1 MSPTEL
7 LEQIV
12 RALETHPEWRLPF
25 LRALGLEGLLPLPE
39 KLEIYRRED
48 QERFDRLENALTH
61 LAAGMEELRQVVQ
74 RLTIGQEELRA
85 GQEALRAEMRQ
96 EIDAL
101 KAGQEQLRAGQEA
114 LRAEMRQEI
123 DALKAGQEQL
133 RAGQEAL
140 RAEMRQE
147 IDALKAGQEQLRAGQ
162 EALRAEMRQEIDALK
177 AGQEQLR
184 AEMHREIG
192 RLDERYNQL
201 REVVNGIL
209 KDLAVLKGSDRER
222 YYRERAPA
230 IFGLHLRKVRLLDMG
245 DLLDEIATRIQLSPE
260 EEKEL
265 LSADGIFYALKKTT
279 REPIY
284 VVLEVS
290 WVVDSNDLE
299 RVLRRAQ
306 ILQRAGY
313 PAVPVLGGVEVVDEV
328 KQAAQAGQV
337 VLVSDGQ
344 MIGEALL
351 A

>member
-1 MSPTEL
+1 MVYSYGMSPTEL

-48 QERFDRLENALTH
+48 QERFDRLENALTQ

-96 EIDAL
+96 EI
-101 KAGQEQLRAGQEA
+101 ET
-114 LRAEMRQEI
+114 
-123 DALKAGQEQL
+123 
-133 RAGQEAL
+133 
-140 RAEMRQE
+140 
-147 IDALKAGQEQLRAGQ
+147 
-162 EALRAEMRQEIDALK
+162 LK

>member
-48 QERFDRLENALTH
+48 QERFDRLENALTQ

-96 EIDAL
+96 EIETL
-101 KAGQEQLRAGQEA
+101 KVGQEQLRAGQEA

-123 DALKAGQEQL
+123 ET
-133 RAGQEAL
+133 
-140 RAEMRQE
+140 
-147 IDALKAGQEQLRAGQ
+147 
-162 EALRAEMRQEIDALK
+162 LK

-306 ILQRAGY
+306 ILQRAGS

>member
-1 MSPTEL
+1 
-7 LEQIV
+7 
-12 RALETHPEWRLPF
+12 
-25 LRALGLEGLLPLPE
+25 
-39 KLEIYRRED
+39 
-48 QERFDRLENALTH
+48 
-61 LAAGMEELRQVVQ
+61 
-74 RLTIGQEELRA
+74 
-85 GQEALRAEMRQ
+85 
-96 EIDAL
+96 
-101 KAGQEQLRAGQEA
+101 
-114 LRAEMRQEI
+114 
-123 DALKAGQEQL
+123 
-133 RAGQEAL
+133 
-140 RAEMRQE
+140 MRQE

>member
-48 QERFDRLENALTH
+48 QERFDRLENALTQ

-96 EIDAL
+96 EIETL
-101 KAGQEQLRAGQEA
+101 KVGQEQLRAGQEA

-123 DALKAGQEQL
+123 ETLKAGQEQLRAGQEEL

-147 IDALKAGQEQLRAGQ
+147 IET
-162 EALRAEMRQEIDALK
+162 LK

>member
-1 MSPTEL
+1 MVYSYGMSPTEL

-74 RLTIGQEELRA
+74 RLTIGQEE
-85 GQEALRAEMRQ
+85 
-96 EIDAL
+96 
-101 KAGQEQLRAGQEA
+101 
-114 LRAEMRQEI
+114 
-123 DALKAGQEQL
+123 
-133 RAGQEAL
+133 
-140 RAEMRQE
+140 
-147 IDALKAGQEQLRAGQ
+147 LRAGQ

>member
-96 EIDAL
+96 EI
-101 KAGQEQLRAGQEA
+101 ET
-114 LRAEMRQEI
+114 
-123 DALKAGQEQL
+123 
-133 RAGQEAL
+133 
-140 RAEMRQE
+140 
-147 IDALKAGQEQLRAGQ
+147 LKAGQEQLRAGQ

>member
-1 MSPTEL
+1 MVYSYGMSPTEL

-96 EIDAL
+96 EI
-101 KAGQEQLRAGQEA
+101 ET
-114 LRAEMRQEI
+114 
-123 DALKAGQEQL
+123 
-133 RAGQEAL
+133 
-140 RAEMRQE
+140 
-147 IDALKAGQEQLRAGQ
+147 LKAGQEQLRAGQ